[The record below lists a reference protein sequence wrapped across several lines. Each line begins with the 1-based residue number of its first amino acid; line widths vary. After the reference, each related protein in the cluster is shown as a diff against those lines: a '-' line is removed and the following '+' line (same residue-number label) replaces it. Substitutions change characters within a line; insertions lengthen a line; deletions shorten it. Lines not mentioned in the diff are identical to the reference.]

1 MPQIATLKK
10 WPPTALWP
18 HEALSFN
25 PWPADHLEAL
35 DDALSAGWTLTEGKV
50 QQEAG
55 EMWVDIVAEMSN
67 GGRACIEA
75 QFAKSNHDH
84 LGKLL
89 TYIAAYEAKAA
100 IWIVGEPRPEHVQAI
115 TMLNTR
121 FHEVDFFMVRL
132 EVISI
137 GEDGVKAPL
146 LSLVA
151 GPSPAIKTA
160 GAVLEELA
168 GNKKLI
174 TEFWMELLPLVQ
186 PRVPAFA
193 GKKPRKVQRL
203 GATAGRKGI
212 RFQFATRQTD
222 SECGL
227 TIIGRKHGDPN
238 AVLDELRSHRE
249 EIEVAFGSPLEWVNG
264 APCRIRT
271 TLPGGYLD
279 RSQWATL
286 QPDLA
291 QTMERLVAAL
301 KPHLDSLKS
310 RPATAGVVADEEEEE
325 EE

>member
-1 MPQIATLKK
+1 LANQ
-10 WPPTALWP
+10 TACHRSQP
-18 HEALSFN
+18 SR
-25 PWPADHLEAL
+25 D
-35 DDALSAGWTLTEGKV
+35 G
-50 QQEAG
+50 
-55 EMWVDIVAEMSN
+55 
-67 GGRACIEA
+67 EA
-75 QFAKSNHDH
+75 QFSRSNHDH

-89 TYIAAYEAKAA
+89 TYIAAYEANAA

-121 FHEVDFFMVRL
+121 FREVDFFMVRL

-146 LSLVA
+146 FSLVA
-151 GPSPAIKTA
+151 GPSPAIRTA

-168 GNKKLI
+168 GNQKLI
-174 TEFWMELLPLVQ
+174 MEFWMGLLPLVQ

-193 GKKPRKVQRL
+193 GKKPRRVRRL

-212 RFQFATRQTD
+212 RFQFATRQAD

-227 TIIGRKHGDPN
+227 TILGGRHGDPN
-238 AVLDELRSHRE
+238 AVLDELRAHKE
-249 EIEVAFGSPLEWVNG
+249 EIEASFGAPLEWVNG

-279 RSQWATL
+279 RSQWTTL

-291 QTMERLVAAL
+291 QTMERLVVAL
-301 KPHLDSLKS
+301 APHLDSLES
-310 RPATAGVVADEEEEE
+310 RPATGGGVAEEEEE